1 MSTHLIKAA
10 LRADFG
16 PNRGNYFFLCS
27 LVRFNRVKHVC
38 QFNSYVASASSRNRR
53 VIRQRSQRL
62 RIINAARLHTVT
74 FKQPC
79 FDVPQERLYS
89 ASVASVFSVAGPKEV
104 LSVFGACEVKRS
116 TNTGSL
122 NSSISLVGKVN
133 TLNRCL

>member
-10 LRADFG
+10 LRADFS
-16 PNRGNYFFLCS
+16 PNRGNYFVLCS
-27 LVRFNRVKHVC
+27 LVRFNRVKHVR
-38 QFNSYVASASSRNRR
+38 QFHRYVASAARRNRR
-53 VIRQRSQRL
+53 VIRQHPQCL
-62 RIINAARLHTVT
+62 RKINAARLYPVA

-104 LSVFGACEVKRS
+104 LSVFGTCEVKRS

-122 NSSISLVGKVN
+122 NSSISLAGKVN